1 MLRGEGFRRS
11 SGRERTWSTLSPRP
25 TRCNVGRRGP
35 ASSTTYWP
43 PSSGM
48 RCPTSPGPVRRKL
61 SGRKRISGNTTWRC
75 SGNVNDAA
83 ELRRHCDTQPAR
95 SFLAIAAASAHAG
108 AMILTTTPAIDGRPI
123 QTYLGLVT
131 GEAIL
136 GANLFRDL
144 FAGIRDVVGGRSAAY
159 EKELA
164 NARETAVR
172 EMTERAQ
179 QLGADAIVGIDLDYE
194 VLGAQSSMLMVN
206 ASGTA
211 VKLS

>member
-1 MLRGEGFRRS
+1 MVSWILRFRPRLEPGE
-11 SGRERTWSTLSPRP
+11 
-25 TRCNVGRRGP
+25 
-35 ASSTTYWP
+35 
-43 PSSGM
+43 
-48 RCPTSPGPVRRKL
+48 
-61 SGRKRISGNTTWRC
+61 
-75 SGNVNDAA
+75 
-83 ELRRHCDTQPAR
+83 DTG
-95 SFLAIAAASAHAG
+95 SLALGAASAHAG
-108 AMILTTTPAIDGRPI
+108 GMILTTTSAIDGRPVR
-123 QTYLGLVT
+123 TYLGLVT